1 MARDCIADTT
11 GDIEGLEVAIG
22 TLQTQLQVL
31 REQQQSVRREWDE
44 VVAVLQTN
52 KTLANGACIRY
63 SKAMMR
69 LLLHCYLLYHNY
81 SAMISTSVL

>member
-1 MARDCIADTT
+1 MARDCLADTT
-11 GDIEGLEVAIG
+11 GDIEGLEVTIG

-52 KTLANGACIRY
+52 KTLTNGACMRY

-69 LLLHCYLLYHNY
+69 LLYCYLLYHDY
-81 SAMISTSVL
+81 STMMSTSVP

>member
-1 MARDCIADTT
+1 MARDCLADTT
-11 GDIEGLEVAIG
+11 GDIEGLEVTIG

-52 KTLANGACIRY
+52 KTLTNGACMRY
-63 SKAMMR
+63 SNEVTM
-69 LLLHCYLLYHNY
+69 LLLTVPRLFRDDVYI
-81 SAMISTSVL
+81 SAMID